1 MHLWVDNGKFQL
13 CFSFLGKAD
22 VVELG
27 GSDELSGKG
36 SDLSLFLFTDML
48 EVSKVFAICLSPLQP
63 TLYS

>member
-1 MHLWVDNGKFQL
+1 M
-13 CFSFLGKAD
+13 
-22 VVELG
+22 VELG

-48 EVSKVFAICLSPLQP
+48 EVSKVFAICVSPLQP